1 MMSDRENLYK
11 GLTYVIWGYIFL
23 YFDIKM
29 NDITFLPD
37 FVGYFLFLS
46 AIKLLKEEEK
56 ELALIIGFGQI
67 LCGWD
72 IIQWLG
78 KWVSIEISIVPINL
92 IISIISLY
100 FHFQLITNLASIA
113 AKYQMEDSDLN
124 EKLLKYRTVQTIILT
139 ILSISSIGI
148 LWLKDIW
155 AYFMSGMGIIYLI
168 AGVCLIY
175 TLHKLRKCFIEK
187 KILD

>member
-1 MMSDRENLYK
+1 MTERENLYK

-23 YFDIKM
+23 YFDIKI
-29 NDITFLPD
+29 NEITFLPD
-37 FVGYFLFLS
+37 FVAYFFFLS

-56 ELALIIGFGQI
+56 ELSLIIRFGII
-67 LCGWD
+67 LCCWD
-72 IIQWLG
+72 CILWFG
-78 KWVSIEISIVPINL
+78 KWASLEISMAPISL

-113 AKYQMEDSDLN
+113 AKYQPEDSDIS
-124 EKLLKYRTVQTIILT
+124 EKLLKYRTVQTVILT
-139 ILSISSIGI
+139 ILSVSTVGI
-148 LWLKDIW
+148 LCLKDIW
-155 AYFMSGMGIIYLI
+155 AYFMSGMGIVYLI

-175 TLHKLRKCFIEK
+175 TLYQLRKCFIEE

>member
-1 MMSDRENLYK
+1 MSERENLYK

-29 NDITFLPD
+29 NEITFLPD
-37 FVGYFLFLS
+37 FVAYFLFLS

-56 ELALIIGFGQI
+56 ELSLIIGFGQI

-72 IIQWLG
+72 FIQWIG
-78 KWVSIEISIVPINL
+78 KWVSLEISIIPVDL
-92 IISIISLY
+92 IISVISLY

-113 AKYQMEDSDLN
+113 AKYKTEDSDIS
-124 EKLLKYRTVQTIILT
+124 EKLLKYRTVQTVILT
-139 ILSISSIGI
+139 ILSISTIGI

-155 AYFMSGMGIIYLI
+155 AYFMTGMGIVYLI
-168 AGVCLIY
+168 AGLCLIY
-175 TLHKLRKCFIEK
+175 TLYKLRKCFIEE